1 MRIVINLASRP
12 YEDEGLFYRRWGT
25 ALLLSLLLSLAL
37 IFLSVQHYKNSQ
49 KEWTSARDAEA
60 KLAAL
65 RKEEAQAQQ
74 FLAEPQNRGTRD
86 QSQFLNEL
94 IQRKSF
100 SWTRL
105 MEDLEK
111 IMPPGVRVA
120 SIAPMMDQHNRFFLK
135 LQVEGESR
143 DGAVQ
148 LLRNMEKSPHFSA
161 AKLTVEA
168 HPQTNTGRAAQGGIQ
183 AGIKFD
189 IITSYV
195 PAELLEG
202 GT

>member
-25 ALLLSLLLSLAL
+25 ALLLSLLLTLAL
-37 IFLSVQHYKNSQ
+37 VFLSVQHYKNSQ
-49 KEWTSARDAEA
+49 KEWASARAAEA
-60 KLAAL
+60 NLAEL
-65 RKEEAQAQQ
+65 RKQEAEAQQ

-120 SIAPMMDQHNRFFLK
+120 SIAPMMDQHNRFYLK

-148 LLRNMEKSPHFSA
+148 LLRNMEKSPHFIA
-161 AKLTVEA
+161 AKLIGEA
-168 HPQTNTGRAAQGGIQ
+168 HPQSNATGRAAQGGI
-183 AGIKFD
+183 KFD
-189 IITSYV
+189 MITSYA
-195 PAELLEG
+195 PAESLEG

>member
-12 YEDEGLFYRRWGT
+12 YEDAGLFYRRWGT
-25 ALLLSLLLSLAL
+25 ALLLSLLLTLAL
-37 IFLSVQHYKNSQ
+37 IVLSVRHYKNSQ
-49 KEWTSARDAEA
+49 EEWTSARSAEA
-60 KLAAL
+60 RLAEL

-74 FLAEPQNRGTRD
+74 ILAEPQNRGTRD
-86 QSQFLNEL
+86 QSQFLNEA

-111 IMPPGVRVA
+111 IMPPGVRVT
-120 SIAPMMDQHNRFFLK
+120 SIAPMMDQHNRFHLK

-161 AKLTVEA
+161 AKLTGEA
-168 HPQTNTGRAAQGGIQ
+168 HPQSNDGRAAQGGI
-183 AGIKFD
+183 KFD
-189 IITSYV
+189 LITSYV
-195 PAELLEG
+195 PAESLEG